1 MITIYKKYNF
11 KIIIFF
17 KFSTYLTYFLDI
29 ADELEDVGLDTVDE
43 ADTVVVKGLAG
54 DDTKFVNALGG
65 ADGAKLGAL

>member
-29 ADELEDVGLDTVDE
+29 ADELEDVGLDTVDD
-43 ADTVVVKGLAG
+43 A
-54 DDTKFVNALGG
+54 
-65 ADGAKLGAL
+65 